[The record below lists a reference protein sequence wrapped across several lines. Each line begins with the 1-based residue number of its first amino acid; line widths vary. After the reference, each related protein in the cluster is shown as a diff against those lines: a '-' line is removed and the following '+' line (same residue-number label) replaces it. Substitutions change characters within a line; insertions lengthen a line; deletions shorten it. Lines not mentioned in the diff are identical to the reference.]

1 MALESLLK
9 VTEDGVD
16 EGTGSGNTAL
26 NEGLPPS
33 GLPHPSSMITWEG
46 TKERPTFQPA
56 SE

>member
-33 GLPHPSSMITWEG
+33 GLPNPSSMITWEG